1 MQLELSKKRV
11 QQMAQALR
19 ADLPERARPSHA
31 QALDT
36 VARMLGYADFNA
48 LKPALDAPSPEPE
61 PVRVIID
68 YTGGLLQ
75 AIEADAPLKVFA
87 IDWDLLKYNVSF
99 DPNPD
104 AEPLTEQI
112 DAQTPGWQGFEA
124 SSTDEIRQT
133 ASRITGEVREEL
145 AKRARWSFG
154 EDAV

>member
-75 AIEADAPLKVFA
+75 AIDADAPIKVFA
-87 IDWDLLKYNVSF
+87 VDHDLLKDGVSF
-99 DPNPD
+99 DPGPD
-104 AEPLTEQI
+104 AEPLSEQI
-112 DAQTPGWQGFEA
+112 AWQTPEWQTVWARPTEEIERA
-124 SSTDEIRQT
+124 ADEIAFKIRQ
-133 ASRITGEVREEL
+133 GLVDL
-145 AKRARWSFG
+145 ARWSFG

>member
-19 ADLPERARPSHA
+19 ADLPECARPSHA

-48 LKPALDAPSPEPE
+48 LKPALDAPATEPE

-87 IDWDLLKYNVSF
+87 VDHDLLKDGVSF
-99 DPNPD
+99 NAGPD
-104 AEPLTEQI
+104 ASPLSEQI
-112 DAQTPGWQGFEA
+112 AWQTPEWQTYQATPTAEIERAADEIAG
-124 SSTDEIRQT
+124 EIRQ
-133 ASRITGEVREEL
+133 GL
-145 AKRARWSFG
+145 LDLARWSFG